1 MKLAKVAPQLPLRD
15 IHEYA
20 ANLLMTSRITMNIMT
35 TMMMMPT
42 KVHMKDINC
51 DNSSAV
57 SEVKLCLS
65 DNSSAICVPALKQKS
80 TPCLCH

>member
-1 MKLAKVAPQLPLRD
+1 MLKLGKVAAQMPLRD

-42 KVHMKDINC
+42 KVHMK
-51 DNSSAV
+51 AH
-57 SEVKLCLS
+57 KL
-65 DNSSAICVPALKQKS
+65 
-80 TPCLCH
+80 

>member
-20 ANLLMTSRITMNIMT
+20 ANLLMTSRITM
-35 TMMMMPT
+35 MMMMPT

>member
-20 ANLLMTSRITMNIMT
+20 ANLLMTSRITM
-35 TMMMMPT
+35 MMMMPT
-42 KVHMKDINC
+42 KVRMKDINC